1 MRILVVE
8 DDPTL
13 RIAIKAVLRSA
24 GHVPVE
30 ASDGGEAWELLHADG
45 APLPDVIVL
54 DLMMPKMD
62 GAAFRTRQ
70 LGVPRLA
77 VIPTIVMTAG
87 KVPSPMPSSFGGVPI
102 FIKPFALHALT
113 AAIEAVVHPP
123 SESKRCACG
132 QTYDLST
139 WRELVS
145 IGEVDN
151 GREVGERLELRN
163 CKGCGSTMAWE
174 IGRHA
179 HSVPTFRV
187 PG

>member
-30 ASDGGEAWELLHADG
+30 ASDGAEAWEILHDEAN
-45 APLPDVIVL
+45 PLPDVIVL

-62 GAAFRTRQ
+62 GAGFRARQ
-70 LGVPRLA
+70 LGVARLA
-77 VIPTIVMTAG
+77 GIPTIVMTAG
-87 KVPSPMPSSFGGVPI
+87 KMPDSSPSAFGGVPI
-102 FIKPFALHALT
+102 FVKPFALHALL
-113 AAIEAVVHPP
+113 AGIDAVVHPP
-123 SESKRCACG
+123 TGSKRCACG
-132 QTYDLST
+132 QVYDEIA
-139 WRELVS
+139 WRELVA

-163 CKGCGSTMAWE
+163 CKNCGSTMAWE

-179 HSVPTFRV
+179 HSVPNFRI
-187 PG
+187 PS